1 VSRNRLLAVA
11 AVVLVG
17 SLTGCG
23 AGQHDA
29 TSGER
34 ATPYQAD
41 ANIGALKVR
50 AVTVTLAGQTY
61 ASPTP
66 TSSPSGPPLVGGSSV
81 PPDTQ
86 AFISVVIVN
95 DGTAADGITGASIPG
110 GQVSPTS
117 ASASPTI
124 EPKGIL
130 RFVDPEVTSAN
141 NGIGLAVTGLTQP
154 LQPGTTIPVT
164 FSFQTAGQ
172 VTIQAPV
179 MAAPTSSS

>member
-1 VSRNRLLAVA
+1 MSRNRLLAVA
-11 AVVLVG
+11 AVLLVG

-41 ANIGALKVR
+41 ANLGALKIR

-61 ASPTP
+61 SSPTP
-66 TSSPSGPPLVGGSSV
+66 TSSPTTPPIVGGSSV

-95 DGTAADGITGASIPG
+95 NGTAPDGITGATVPG
-110 GQVSPTS
+110 GQVSPTN
-117 ASASPTI
+117 ASVSPTI
-124 EPKGIL
+124 DPRGIL
-130 RFVDPEVTSAN
+130 RFVDPEVTSSN
-141 NGIGLAVTGLTQP
+141 NGVGLAITGLTQP
-154 LQPGTTIPVT
+154 LQPGTTVPVT

-172 VTIQAPV
+172 VTIHAPV
-179 MAAPTSSS
+179 VAAPTSSS

>member
-1 VSRNRLLAVA
+1 VSRNRLLAA
-11 AVVLVG
+11 AVVVLVG

-41 ANIGALKVR
+41 ANVGALKVR
-50 AVTVTLAGQTY
+50 AVTVTIAGQSY
-61 ASPTP
+61 AAPTAASSPT
-66 TSSPSGPPLVGGSSV
+66 GPPLVGGSSV

-95 DGTAADGITGASIPG
+95 DGTSADGITNATIPG
-110 GQVSPTS
+110 GQVSPTN
-117 ASASPTI
+117 ASVSPTI
-124 EPKGIL
+124 EPQRTL
-130 RFVDPEVTSAN
+130 AFVDPEVTSAN
-141 NGIGLAVTGLTQP
+141 NGIGLAVTGLTKP

-164 FSFQTAGQ
+164 FSFQTAGS

-179 MAAPTSSS
+179 VAAPSSSS